1 MIRKI
6 KIANFKCFDSLI
18 LDCSPLTMLC
28 GMNGAGKSSVIQMML
43 VLRQSTTSG
52 ELQAGRLV
60 LGGEFT
66 DLGTGQDVLFE
77 GAQSD
82 MIEFSLCNGD
92 FPDPCKLVFDYS
104 RTSDELVVAN
114 FPSSEDRRTSIPE
127 QWAKAPPF
135 GGYMAY
141 VNAERLGPR
150 KSYSHSE
157 VFARRAKLGV
167 RGEFAMNYLLAQQDK
182 LLSEDDPRCAGSSS
196 RRLFN
201 IVDHWLQQVTPGAH
215 LELEAVQ
222 HADAIIAG
230 FSFDQKGDVKS
241 RRYRATNV
249 GFGLSYTLPV
259 LTALLAPPGSLCL
272 VENPEAH
279 LHPRGQTRL
288 GEFAVRAAL
297 AGVQVF
303 VETHSDHFMDGV
315 RIAVRDGLI
324 QPDKVAFHYFSHF
337 GGETKVSSPQLDAEG
352 RLSSWPKGFFDQH
365 EENLAKLIAPRH
377 QKNA

>member
-1 MIRKI
+1 MIREVELV
-6 KIANFKCFDSLI
+6 NFKCFENLK

-28 GMNGAGKSSVIQMML
+28 GMNGVGKSSIIQVML
-43 VLRQSTTSG
+43 VLRQSATSR
-52 ELQAGRLV
+52 ELQSGRLV
-60 LGGEFT
+60 LGGEIT

-82 MIEFSLCNGD
+82 MIEFLLHSD
-92 FPDPCKLVFDYS
+92 DIPEPCELKFDYS

-114 FPSSEDRRTSIPE
+114 FPFSGDRKTVIPPK
-127 QWAKAPPF
+127 WLDAPPF

-157 VFARRAKLGV
+157 VFARRAKLGT
-167 RGEFAMNYLLAQQDK
+167 RGEYALNYLSAHQDQ
-182 LLSEDDPRCAGSSS
+182 LLPEDDPRCADSSS
-196 RRLFN
+196 RRLISVVN
-201 IVDHWLQQVTPGAH
+201 HWLQDVAPGAQ
-215 LELEAVQ
+215 LELETVQ
-222 HADAIIAG
+222 DADAIIAG
-230 FSFDQKGDVKS
+230 FSFGQQGDVTT

-259 LTALLAPPGSLCL
+259 LTALLAPSGSLCL

-288 GEFAVRAAL
+288 GEFVVRAAL

-315 RIAVRDGLI
+315 RIAVREGLI
-324 QPDKVAFHYFSHF
+324 QPNEVAFHYFNRT
-337 GGETKVSSPQLDAEG
+337 GGKTIAFSPQLDADG

-365 EENLAKLIAPRH
+365 EENLAKLIAPKP
-377 QKNA
+377 QDA